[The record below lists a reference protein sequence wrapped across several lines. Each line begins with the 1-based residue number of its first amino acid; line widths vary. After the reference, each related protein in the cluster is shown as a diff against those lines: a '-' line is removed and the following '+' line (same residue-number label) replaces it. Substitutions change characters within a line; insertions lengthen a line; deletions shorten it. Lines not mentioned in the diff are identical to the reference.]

1 MSKSAYDNLLDR
13 VQKPAR
19 YLGEEINAVYKP
31 LNDIKLHLALAFP
44 DLYEVGMSHLGLKIL
59 YALVNELPGMYAERV
74 FAPAR
79 DMEALLREE
88 KLPLFSL
95 ESRTPLG
102 DFDLVGFTI
111 QYELCY
117 TAILSMLELGGIPLR
132 SGERKMTDPFIIGGG
147 PGVFNP
153 EPLAPF
159 FDLFVIG
166 DGEEILP
173 ELLDEYLRWKKSG
186 GRSRDSFLRRI
197 ASLPGIYVPA
207 FYEPLY
213 EPAAGGEEKYCGI
226 KPLLEGIPSRVTKRT
241 VDLEDSFY
249 PEAFL
254 VPYMKAIH
262 DRAVLELFRGCTQG
276 CRFCQAG
283 IIYRPVRNRSIA
295 RLRQLAG
302 NIVARTGF
310 EELSLSSLSTSDY
323 PGIGELVD
331 LLHEELAERDVQL
344 SLPSLRADTFSLR
357 LADRIKKNRGGGGV
371 TFAPEAGTQRLRDVV
386 NKKISRE
393 EILGAA
399 EEAISSG
406 KNHIKLYFMIGL
418 PTETDGDLQG
428 IIDLV
433 QEILAIYQRAAK
445 KKRSPFRIT
454 VSASTFVPKAH
465 TPFQWEP
472 QIPLEEI
479 KRRQG
484 LLRRG
489 FRPWKRVN
497 FTWHEA
503 EMSLIEA
510 AFARGDRRLA
520 PVLENA
526 FRLGSRLEA
535 WSDEFSFSLWEE
547 AFAAAGVNPGYYAG
561 LRPGHGDAL
570 PWDHIDTKVNKEFLI
585 KEHGRAISGEITG
598 DCRKEGCRGC
608 GIKDCP
614 GIQVGGVVLL

>member
-1 MSKSAYDNLLDR
+1 MSKFDYHLLLDK

-31 LNDIKLHLALAFP
+31 LGDLDLRLALAFP

-59 YALVNELPGMYAERV
+59 YALVNDIPGMYAERV

-79 DMEALLREE
+79 DMEALLRAE
-88 KLPLFSL
+88 KQPLFSL
-95 ESRTPLG
+95 ESKTPLC
-102 DFDLVGFTI
+102 DFDLIGFTI

-117 TAILSMLELGGIPLR
+117 TAILNMLELSGIPLR
-132 SGERKMTDPFIIGGG
+132 SEERKITDPFIIGGG

-159 FDLFVIG
+159 FDIFVIG

-173 ELLDEYLRWKKSG
+173 ELLHEYLRWKKNDD
-186 GRSRDSFLRRI
+186 RNRQSFLHQVS
-197 ASLPGIYVPA
+197 SLSGIYVPS

-213 EPAAGGEEKYCGI
+213 VFSSGEEKFSGI
-226 KPLLEGIPSRVTKRT
+226 KPLQGGLPSRITKRT
-241 VDLEDSFY
+241 VDLEHSFY
-249 PEAFL
+249 PEAFP
-254 VPYMKAIH
+254 VPYIKVVH
-262 DRAVLELFRGCTQG
+262 DRAMLELFRGCTQG

-283 IIYRPVRNRSIA
+283 IIYRPVRNRSIPK
-295 RLRQLAG
+295 LRELAG
-302 NIVARTGF
+302 NIIARTGF

-323 PGIGELVD
+323 PGIEKLVD
-331 LLHEELAERDVQL
+331 VLHEELAERDVQL
-344 SLPSLRADTFSLR
+344 SLPSLRADSSALK
-357 LADRIKKNRGGGGV
+357 LADRVKKNRGGGGV
-371 TFAPEAGTQRLRDVV
+371 TFAPEAGTQRLRDVI
-386 NKKISRE
+386 NKKITQE

-399 EEAISSG
+399 DEAISSG

-418 PTETDGDLQG
+418 PTEKDEDLQG
-428 IIDLV
+428 IVDLV
-433 QEILAIYQRAAK
+433 REILAIYHGTEK
-445 KKRSPFRIT
+445 KKRGPFRIT

-472 QIPLEEI
+472 QIPPEEI

-489 FRPWKRVN
+489 LRPNKRVN

-503 EMSLIEA
+503 EMSLLEA
-510 AFARGDRRLA
+510 VFARGDRRLA

-526 FRLGSRLEA
+526 FRAGCRLDA
-535 WSDEFSFSLWEE
+535 WSDEFSFSPWEE
-547 AFAAAGVNPGYYAG
+547 AFSKAGINPDYYAG
-561 LRPGHGDAL
+561 LKPGYDDAL
-570 PWDHIDTKVNKEFLI
+570 PWDHIDTKVSKEFLK
-585 KEHGRAISGEITG
+585 KEHMRAIRGEITD
-598 DCRKEGCRGC
+598 DCRTGGCRGC

-614 GIQVGGVVLL
+614 GIQVGDVVLL